1 MIERLGNALY
11 WLCNIVA
18 ALVTMW
24 GVWMYLT
31 ENASGSE
38 HFLGLFA
45 FVFALAIYGLGRG
58 IRYVLAGK

>member
-1 MIERLGNALY
+1 
-11 WLCNIVA
+11 
-18 ALVTMW
+18 
-24 GVWMYLT
+24 MYLT